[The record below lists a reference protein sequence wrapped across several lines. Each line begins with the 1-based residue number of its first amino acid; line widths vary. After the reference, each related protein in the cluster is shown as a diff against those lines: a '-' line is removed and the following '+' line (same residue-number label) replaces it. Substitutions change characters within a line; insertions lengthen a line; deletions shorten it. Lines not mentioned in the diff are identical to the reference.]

1 MAFVQFSQ
9 VSLAFGDR
17 DILKNVSV
25 NLQSGTKA
33 ALTGAN
39 GAGKSTLIKVMAGLV
54 QPDSGS
60 RVCQKDAR
68 IAYLPQS
75 GLTHHGC
82 TLREEADR
90 AFEFGYEI
98 QKRIDDIGDKLK
110 AGEGNQAL
118 LLAMNFRGNLK
129 KSVTN

>member
-25 NLQSGTKA
+25 NLQTGTKA

-54 QPDSGS
+54 QPDSGT
-60 RVCQKDAR
+60 RAVQKDCR
-68 IAYLPQS
+68 ISYLPQS
-75 GLTHHGC
+75 GLKHHGC
-82 TLREEADR
+82 YLKEEADKSI
-90 AFEFGYEI
+90 EFG
-98 QKRIDDIGDKLK
+98 
-110 AGEGNQAL
+110 
-118 LLAMNFRGNLK
+118 
-129 KSVTN
+129 

>member
-17 DILKNVSV
+17 DILKNVTI
-25 NLQSGTKA
+25 NLQTGSKV

-39 GAGKSTLIKVMAGLV
+39 GAGKSTLIKVLAGLV
-54 QPDSGS
+54 PPDSGS
-60 RVCQKDAR
+60 RAVQKECR

-82 TLREEADR
+82 TLREE
-90 AFEFGYEI
+90 G
-98 QKRIDDIGDKLK
+98 IGARSRQRRHTPCRLPS
-110 AGEGNQAL
+110 EQ
-118 LLAMNFRGNLK
+118 R
-129 KSVTN
+129 